1 MLDCRTIEC
10 PKHNGRFDVRSGEP
24 VRRPVKL
31 PLATY
36 DVAVVDGRV
45 VSDLVAR
52 THQVSSPILV
62 PTDTR

>member
-1 MLDCRTIEC
+1 
-10 PKHNGRFDVRSGEP
+10 VRSGEP

-36 DVAVVDGRV
+36 DVAVVDGRL

-52 THQVSSPILV
+52 PHRVDSPMPV
-62 PTDTR
+62 PTNTR